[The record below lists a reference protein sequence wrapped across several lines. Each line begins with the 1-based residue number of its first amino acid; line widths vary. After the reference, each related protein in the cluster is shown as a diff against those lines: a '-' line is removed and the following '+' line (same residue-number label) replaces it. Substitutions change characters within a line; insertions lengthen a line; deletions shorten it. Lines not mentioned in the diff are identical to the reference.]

1 MPAMTLHVHHLAL
14 RVADLERALAFYAG
28 VLGLPEVQRLRH
40 ADGAWRSVWLR
51 AGNAILMLETELKPR
66 GATGGSAHV
75 LAFVVDDLPRWE
87 ERLAAAGIEILDRTA
102 HTLYVSDADGHRVGL
117 STLTLPA

>member
-1 MPAMTLHVHHLAL
+1 MTLHVHHLAL

-28 VLGLPEVQRLRH
+28 VLGLPEVQRLRQ

-51 AGNAILMLETELKPR
+51 AGSAILMLETELKPP

-75 LAFVVDDLPRWE
+75 LAFAVDDLSLWE
-87 ERLAAAGIEILDRTA
+87 GRLAAAGVDILDRTA
-102 HTLYVSDADGHRVGL
+102 YTLYVGDPDGHRVGL
-117 STLTLPA
+117 SSLTLPA